1 MTGYRMTDKK
11 VNHLDAMNSD
21 STPPKAFTPRIAGKL
36 ALMRS
41 LLIVFVRVNSNWPI
55 KSS

>member
-1 MTGYRMTDKK
+1 MTGYRMTDEN

-41 LLIVFVRVNSNWPI
+41 LLIVFVRVNSN
-55 KSS
+55 